1 MNPISRTIPQ
11 RSWRGSQT
19 LDLELLCFLHSWLDT
34 LGLLHPSSRETSADN
49 LLPGSSDLCWKAR
62 KAWLGTPKYCLQ
74 YCNCSKGKKKR
85 IEGKTLS
92 NQIGT
97 VGLDQSI
104 HLSSLVTH
112 LSQAVL
118 VKKGILSKKITDAYR
133 VKEGI
138 LQTEVKYKIITFG
151 LELHHLIKLKGSDQ
165 NRYIRGGNPL

>member
-1 MNPISRTIPQ
+1 MQTIYFLEVLIYAGRQ
-11 RSWRGSQT
+11 GKLDQEHLNTVYSTAIAVRG
-19 LDLELLCFLHSWLDT
+19 
-34 LGLLHPSSRETSADN
+34 
-49 LLPGSSDLCWKAR
+49 
-62 KAWLGTPKYCLQ
+62 
-74 YCNCSKGKKKR
+74 KKR
-85 IEGKTLS
+85 IEGKTLG

-133 VKEGI
+133 GKEGI

-165 NRYIRGGNPL
+165 KWHVRGGNPL